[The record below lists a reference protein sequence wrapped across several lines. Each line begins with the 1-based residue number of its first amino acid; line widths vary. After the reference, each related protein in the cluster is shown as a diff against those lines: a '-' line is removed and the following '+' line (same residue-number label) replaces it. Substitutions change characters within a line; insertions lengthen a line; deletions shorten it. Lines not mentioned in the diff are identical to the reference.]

1 MTKADLIDKI
11 SKETGTDKVKIA
23 PIIESFMDNI
33 KNSLEKGEDVYLRG
47 FGSFVVKHRAQKT
60 ARNIRANK
68 TMIVPACN
76 VADFKPSK
84 NFKL

>member
-11 SKETGTDKVKIA
+11 SKETGTDKVKVA

-33 KNSLEKGEDVYLRG
+33 KDSLGKGEDVYLRG
-47 FGSFVVKHRAQKT
+47 FGTFVVKHRAQKI

-68 TMIVPACN
+68 AMVIPACD
-76 VADFKPSK
+76 VAAFKPSK

>member
-11 SKETGTDKVKIA
+11 SKETGTDKVKVA

-33 KNSLEKGEDVYLRG
+33 KDSLGKGEDVYLRG
-47 FGSFVVKHRAQKT
+47 FGTFVVKHRAQKM
-60 ARNIRANK
+60 ARNIRAN
-68 TMIVPACN
+68 TAMVIPACD
-76 VADFKPSK
+76 VAAFKPSK